1 MVYQDRGSCRCQT
14 LPKILGYSLMT
25 YSEPRSICFVLFNIR
40 IPAAHSAFI
49 LSHHSLGLTLLP
61 SRLILCMSGPTRGR
75 CGVRN
80 LPCRLRLYLRIG
92 YRPFHSIGLSVS
104 FDAVSIRYTYR
115 LAPWLLYLL
124 SDLNKCFCLLTG
136 IISIRPSA
144 FVEGE
149 GIEPTLILLLLARCT
164 FYGSLPSK
172 SYPDDYCSSFIKTC
186 GPRGWQG
193 IIVKLHY

>member
-1 MVYQDRGSCRCQT
+1 MLPRRGSNPCITYLADLRIGNHVLPSELHGIPYIVYLLRGSCRCQT

-25 YSEPRSICFVLFNIR
+25 YSEPRSICFVLFHIR

-61 SRLILCMSGPTRGR
+61 SHIILCISGPSRGR

-80 LPCRLRLYLRIG
+80 LPYRLWLYLRIL
-92 YRPFHSIGLSVS
+92 YRLFHSFSLSVS

-124 SDLNKCFCLLTG
+124 SDLNK
-136 IISIRPSA
+136 
-144 FVEGE
+144 
-149 GIEPTLILLLLARCT
+149 
-164 FYGSLPSK
+164 
-172 SYPDDYCSSFIKTC
+172 
-186 GPRGWQG
+186 
-193 IIVKLHY
+193 

>member
-1 MVYQDRGSCRCQT
+1 M
-14 LPKILGYSLMT
+14 
-25 YSEPRSICFVLFNIR
+25 
-40 IPAAHSAFI
+40 AHSAFI

-92 YRPFHSIGLSVS
+92 YRLFHSFSLSVS

-136 IISIRPSA
+136 IAHCTSLGVCVRGWTRTTASQRITDLTQPTCATAATSNSA
-144 FVEGE
+144 AL
-149 GIEPTLILLLLARCT
+149 PTELL
-164 FYGSLPSK
+164 PPM
-172 SYPDDYCSSFIKTC
+172 SYPDD
-186 GPRGWQG
+186 
-193 IIVKLHY
+193 

>member
-1 MVYQDRGSCRCQT
+1 MSGLEPPTSAILRRFTNLASRHTIYIEPVRGSCRCQT

-92 YRPFHSIGLSVS
+92 YRLFPLLQLVGLFRCRFDSIHVQACALA
-104 FDAVSIRYTYR
+104 AV
-115 LAPWLLYLL
+115 P
-124 SDLNKCFCLLTG
+124 
-136 IISIRPSA
+136 P
-144 FVEGE
+144 
-149 GIEPTLILLLLARCT
+149 
-164 FYGSLPSK
+164 
-172 SYPDDYCSSFIKTC
+172 
-186 GPRGWQG
+186 Q
-193 IIVKLHY
+193 

>member
-61 SRLILCMSGPTRGR
+61 SRLILCISGPTRGR

-80 LPCRLRLYLRIG
+80 LPCRLWLYLRIG
-92 YRPFHSIGLSVS
+92 YRLFPLHQRVGLFRCRFVVVTPVMVTRAIPSTMLH
-104 FDAVSIRYTYR
+104 Y
-115 LAPWLLYLL
+115 
-124 SDLNKCFCLLTG
+124 FCLLTG
-136 IISIRPSA
+136 IA
-144 FVEGE
+144 
-149 GIEPTLILLLLARCT
+149 LCT
-164 FYGSLPSK
+164 SLGV
-172 SYPDDYCSSFIKTC
+172 C
-186 GPRGWQG
+186 GR
-193 IIVKLHY
+193 

>member
-1 MVYQDRGSCRCQT
+1 MIYLLRGSCRCQT

-61 SRLILCMSGPTRGR
+61 SCLIVTCRGQLVAIAGVGTYLVASGCTYGL
-75 CGVRN
+75 GTVS
-80 LPCRLRLYLRIG
+80 
-92 YRPFHSIGLSVS
+92 FHSFSLSVS
-104 FDAVSIRYTYR
+104 FAAVSIRYTYR

-144 FVEGE
+144 FG
-149 GIEPTLILLLLARCT
+149 
-164 FYGSLPSK
+164 
-172 SYPDDYCSSFIKTC
+172 
-186 GPRGWQG
+186 
-193 IIVKLHY
+193 

>member
-25 YSEPRSICFVLFNIR
+25 YSEPLSICFVLFNIR

-92 YRPFHSIGLSVS
+92 YRLFPLLQLVGL
-104 FDAVSIRYTYR
+104 TYR

-144 FVEGE
+144 FVEGA
-149 GIEPTLILLLLARCT
+149 GFEPAMSQISRCHLAV
-164 FYGSLPSK
+164 GNSSLPS
-172 SYPDDYCSSFIKTC
+172 SSRPTFQIC
-186 GPRGWQG
+186 
-193 IIVKLHY
+193 LS